1 MIQKIGFV
9 LFLIGGAGMDSP
21 DRTIPV
27 MMVLTGL
34 LILTI
39 SAIKEMRSNM
49 EYRVEYENVAEYSVL
64 EKYRKNI
71 KEKSLAQTPT
81 KAMRKAK

>member
-9 LFLIGGAGMDSP
+9 LFLVGGAGMDSP

-27 MMVLTGL
+27 IMVLIGV
-34 LILTI
+34 LILII
-39 SAIKEMRSNM
+39 SAIKERISN
-49 EYRVEYENVAEYSVL
+49 AEYKNSRKDLL
-64 EKYRKNI
+64 EWNKI
-71 KEKSLAQTPT
+71 LKEKSLAQTPT